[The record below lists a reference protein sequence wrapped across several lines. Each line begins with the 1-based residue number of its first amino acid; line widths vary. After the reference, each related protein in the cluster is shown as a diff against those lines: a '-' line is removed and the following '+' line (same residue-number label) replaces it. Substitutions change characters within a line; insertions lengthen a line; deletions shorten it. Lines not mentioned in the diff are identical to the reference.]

1 MEIYF
6 LSYKYSKV
14 MIFLIMFIY
23 KYLIYVWGIV
33 TSFWDIHS
41 IYLYLFLLFYVY
53 HNSWHWLYKHFSNKY
68 KLLKLLWQKD
78 LISCLVCMFL
88 LLLFK
93 DIYLW
98 KWCLILVLM
107 AYEDLLSLLLNRM
120 CKYRYNRWFLLLLD
134 YYIVIYDRIIIFIT
148 SMISQ

>member
-41 IYLYLFLLFYVY
+41 IYLFFFLLFYVY

-78 LISCLVCMFL
+78 LISCLVCVFL

-120 CKYRYNRWFLLLLD
+120 CKYRYNRCFCCFWT
-134 YYIVIYDRIIIFIT
+134 II
-148 SMISQ
+148 S